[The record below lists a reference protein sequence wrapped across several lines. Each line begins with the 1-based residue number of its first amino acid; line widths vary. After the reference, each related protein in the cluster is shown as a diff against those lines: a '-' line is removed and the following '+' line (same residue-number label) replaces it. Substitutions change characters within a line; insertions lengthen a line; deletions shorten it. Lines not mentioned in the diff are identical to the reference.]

1 MGFSSSGG
9 AAERRAQ
16 RNQSPSFEPGLG
28 DDDIWGVSSAA
39 PVDSSDPW
47 SASNASSGVSEF
59 STPASSLTPLPTLN
73 SMGGVSNLGGGSFSS
88 PYGSPMGA
96 QQPMQGTP
104 GDMVKAA
111 ASQAAIT
118 AGKESWEFTK
128 EMVTATSKTTMKDWN
143 SLSLTGLKAS
153 GSLAAVGILMYFLS
167 NFLPFLTVGKF
178 IALSGLLGSSLYILA
193 FGITWYFVDED
204 AAEYSVP
211 EPSVDTSSEWGSEFS
226 SDDSDFESGWEDSE
240 AFSEG
245 SEDEEEIYDWSSFNS
260 EPAQTEVDFDKLNSD
275 LDNSTLQE
283 GIYSRQF
290 LYEQFSR
297 SMTNITP
304 NFAQMREYDED
315 SEDFAVVEETIQE
328 AAQVVGTKE
337 ENLPSLLRAAEND
350 FIVVLTIERTPRLNV
365 TKIAEEV
372 ANIYKRDE
380 YGRVTN
386 DAVYATSSEFGS
398 RAVITVYKGNGNV
411 MISLL
416 DIYKSCQDKIL
427 NPSTFMPVVLG
438 SSAEGDAQVIDF
450 VKVPFVIL
458 SGPPRVG
465 KSWTTKAIMNQMVA
479 YCSPRDLH
487 FYIGDPKGTNSDFID
502 YNLPHV
508 QRREFSPKRILDM
521 LRYLVHTE
529 AENRRRVFAQY
540 GYKEIFEF
548 RKDHPEI
555 EMPFLFLVLDE
566 MATLFTSLEGEDLKE
581 AKGLLTQLVSG
592 LPALG
597 IKGIFIPHR
606 VKDSMIPKNV
616 SDLIAFRITVTA
628 VDSEIQD
635 NLALR
640 SASDFPWKLPNK
652 GDLGVSVPDLNNGK
666 PLYCRAPVLAT
677 GNKEM
682 ARLES
687 FLTHLWSRLEPNYT
701 AAPLPPE
708 VSSFQGTNAPSTS
721 STPPVPSTPISP
733 QPANSSYPSSPAGW
747 EAPVATPP
755 APGTHSGQYID
766 PAVVSNPLDEPD
778 VTDFWGNI

>member
-1 MGFSSSGG
+1 MGFSSSSG
-9 AAERRAQ
+9 AADRRAQ
-16 RNQSPSFEPGLG
+16 RNQTPSLEPGLG
-28 DDDIWGVSSAA
+28 DDDIWGVSSE
-39 PVDSSDPW
+39 PHVSSSDPW
-47 SASNASSGVSEF
+47 SATTSSNSSEF
-59 STPASSLTPLPTLN
+59 SSSPSSLTPLPTL
-73 SMGGVSNLGGGSFSS
+73 GSF
-88 PYGSPMGA
+88 G
-96 QQPMQGTP
+96 GTP
-104 GDMVKAA
+104 HNPNTFAVPTAPSTAGDMMKAA

-118 AGKESWEFTK
+118 AGKESWQFTK
-128 EMVTATSKTTMKDWN
+128 EVAIATSQTSMKDWN

-153 GSLAAVGILMYFLS
+153 GSLAVVGLLMYFLS
-167 NFLPFLTVGKF
+167 IFLPFFTIGKY
-178 IALSGLLGSSLYILA
+178 IALSGILGSSLYILA
-193 FGITWYFVDED
+193 FGITWYFVSTE
-204 AAEYSVP
+204 EP
-211 EPSVDTSSEWGSEFS
+211 EPSADWDTSSELPVTSSEWDDQGYSDDDFEWESDSDS
-226 SDDSDFESGWEDSE
+226 SDN
-240 AFSEG
+240 
-245 SEDEEEIYDWSSFNS
+245 EDEEFYDWSAAGQLNT
-260 EPAQTEVDFDKLNSD
+260 PAVQTEVDFDKLNSD
-275 LDNSTLQE
+275 LDSNPPAE

-290 LYEQFSR
+290 LFEQFSR
-297 SMTNITP
+297 SMKNITP
-304 NFAQMREYDED
+304 HFATMKEYDED
-315 SEDFAVVEETIQE
+315 SEDFAVMEEVIQE
-328 AAQVVGTKE
+328 AALVVGTKE
-337 ENLPSLLRAAEND
+337 ENLPSLVKAVENE
-350 FIVVLTIERTPRLNV
+350 FIVVLTINRTPRLNV
-365 TKIAEEV
+365 SKISEEV

-398 RAVITVYKGNGNV
+398 RAIITVYKGNGNV

-416 DIYKSCQDKIL
+416 DVYKSCQDKIL
-427 NPSTFMPVVLG
+427 DPSNFMPVVLG
-438 SSAEGDAQVIDF
+438 ASAEGDAQVIDF
-450 VKVPFVIL
+450 VKVPFIIL

-479 YCSPRDLH
+479 YCSPRDLN
-487 FYIGDPKGTNSDFID
+487 FYIGDSKGTNSDFID

-508 QRREFSPKRILDM
+508 RRREFSPKKILDM

-548 RKDHPEI
+548 RKDHPEV

-566 MATLFTSLEGEDLKE
+566 MATLFTSLEGDDLKE

-616 SDLIAFRITVTA
+616 SDLVAFRITVTA
-628 VDSEIQD
+628 VDSEVQD

-640 SASDFPWKLPNK
+640 SASEFPWKLPNK
-652 GDLGVSVPDLNNGK
+652 GDLGLSIPDLNNGK

-687 FLTHLWSRLEPNYT
+687 FITHLWCRLEPSYS

-708 VSSFQGTNAPSTS
+708 VSTFSSGSPTPPQAPSEGTPHTSHTPHTSPS
-721 STPPVPSTPISP
+721 STTFSQPS
-733 QPANSSYPSSPAGW
+733 PSW
-747 EAPVATPP
+747 EAPIATPP
-755 APGTHSGQYID
+755 APGTQSGQYTE
-766 PAVVSNPLDEPD
+766 EPD